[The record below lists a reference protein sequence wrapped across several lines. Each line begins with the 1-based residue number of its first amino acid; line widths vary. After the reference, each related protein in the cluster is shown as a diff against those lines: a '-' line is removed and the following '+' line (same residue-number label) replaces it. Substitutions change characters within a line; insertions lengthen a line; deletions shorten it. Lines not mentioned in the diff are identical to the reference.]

1 MIWLSFLEHLV
12 LIVEHL
18 GVLVATQFHPLKLTT
33 LPPVHFQGSV
43 EYRKKV
49 IHYEIRIFRFRTM

>member
-18 GVLVATQFHPLKLTT
+18 GVLVATQFHSLKLTA
-33 LPPVHFQGSV
+33 LPSVHFQGSV
-43 EYRKKV
+43 EYRKKSFNV
-49 IHYEIRIFRFRTM
+49 RLEFFVFV

>member
-1 MIWLSFLEHLV
+1 MIWLSILEHLV
-12 LIVEHL
+12 LIVEQL
-18 GVLVATQFHPLKLTT
+18 GVPVATQFHLLELLA

-49 IHYEIRIFRFRTM
+49 IHCVIRIFCFRMM